1 MSQRGLSS
9 HADESLGS
17 DVCNSIAAPG
27 KGRGSGCS
35 DLWPHGQGLRPLM
48 PRCNATEFWCF
59 LLFSLPFSLDLLPR
73 SGRKR
78 VRAPQKIFFLL
89 HFLALQPGW
98 APLFSSLLCYHSVL
112 KLVLRKKCLYIVLF
126 QIVLATLSLN
136 SSTSL
141 DQTYTKLQL
150 SVAETLQKTQFIF
163 HPQKGSFQ
171 RHKTLLCNRFRID
184 FFWCVS
190 WSVEGLLR
198 VWVFFGGDHQQCHKI
213 LNFFFIYIY
222 FCQPNSSLFVAR
234 WFADV
239 PAAATLGHESP
250 VSRGKPVV
258 RAAYAEFL
266 SNIYLL
272 IYLMLNTRTSCFPC
286 QM

>member
-1 MSQRGLSS
+1 MTQRGLSS

-112 KLVLRKKCLYIVLF
+112 KLALRKKWLYIVLF

-141 DQTYTKLQL
+141 DFTPHKNNFL
-150 SVAETLQKTQFIF
+150 LQKLYKN
-163 HPQKGSFQ
+163 HNSFF
-171 RHKTLLCNRFRID
+171 TLKKA
-184 FFWCVS
+184 VS
-190 WSVEGLLR
+190 SGTKHCCATA
-198 VWVFFGGDHQQCHKI
+198 FASTSFG
-213 LNFFFIYIY
+213 
-222 FCQPNSSLFVAR
+222 V
-234 WFADV
+234 
-239 PAAATLGHESP
+239 
-250 VSRGKPVV
+250 
-258 RAAYAEFL
+258 
-266 SNIYLL
+266 
-272 IYLMLNTRTSCFPC
+272 
-286 QM
+286 